1 MNTQNNPVSKR
12 SQIASLLVLSSVL
25 AIGIGQSMTFSLLA
39 PLGREIGLKEIQ
51 VGIIISGS
59 AITYTMMS
67 PIWGRTCDRVGRK
80 PILLLGLAGYVGGCS
95 TFATMFL
102 LGFKGYLSGLALFAL
117 IMVSRVLMASLM
129 SAAPSAAA
137 GYIADTTSKEQRVA
151 GMGRL
156 GAARTL
162 GAILGPALS
171 GILVFFGLLAPLY
184 IAATI
189 TLLALI
195 IIAMTL
201 KEPARSQHQ
210 AKKNKKL
217 QWLDKRY
224 RAYVLTGFFTF
235 IAFSMMTQTM
245 GFYFQDQFALDAQ
258 KTAQVLG
265 TAMMIS
271 ALMSF
276 FSQSF
281 LVNRL
286 ALKPQ
291 QLIFCGLPLLAVGYA
306 LLPFL
311 NSIPLVFAVSGAQ
324 GLGLGLVAPAFTGG
338 ASLAVSSEE
347 QGAIGGIIASCPA
360 AGFILGPII
369 GTSLYQLAQPLPYLC
384 ACVLMV
390 VLIIY
395 LRFSGFKTQDGQ
407 ECKN

>member
-1 MNTQNNPVSKR
+1 MNKQSELESKR
-12 SQIASLLVLSSVL
+12 TKLASFLVLSSVL

-59 AITYTMMS
+59 AITYTLMS

-80 PILLLGLAGYVGGCS
+80 PILMLGLAGYVGGCS
-95 TFATMFL
+95 VFATMFL
-102 LGFKGYLSGLALFAL
+102 LGFKGYLSGLALFTT
-117 IMVSRVLMASLM
+117 IIVSRVLMASLM

-184 IAATI
+184 IAAAI
-189 TLLALI
+189 TLAALI
-195 IIAMTL
+195 IIAVIL
-201 KEPARSQHQ
+201 KEPPRSQHQ
-210 AKKNKKL
+210 TKKKKKL

-235 IAFSMMTQTM
+235 IAFSMMTQTI
-245 GFYFQDQFALDAQ
+245 GFYFQDRFVLDAQ

-265 TAMMIS
+265 TGMMIS

-281 LVNRL
+281 LVGRL
-286 ALKPQ
+286 HLKPH
-291 QLIFCGLPLLAVGYA
+291 QLIYRGLPLLAVGYA

-311 NSIPLVFAVSGAQ
+311 GSIPLVFAVSGAQ

-369 GTSLYQLAQPLPYLC
+369 GTSLYQLAQPLPYFC
-384 ACVLMV
+384 ACSLMII
-390 VLIIY
+390 LLIY
-395 LRFSGFKTQDGQ
+395 LRCSGFIG
-407 ECKN
+407 ES